1 MTEAQPWR
9 RVLFIALFV
18 SFFFYS
24 ANVYTAGTTLQGGP
38 TAGEDVL
45 RGQQLFR
52 ENNCWACHQI
62 YGLGGYMGP
71 DLTNIVIN
79 PDLGPDYARL
89 FIEEGTDRMPNFE
102 LNIQEVDDIV
112 AYLEHVGAAGNY
124 NPKKGK
130 VTWYGTVKYDRE

>member
-1 MTEAQPWR
+1 M
-9 RVLFIALFV
+9 LFIALFV

-24 ANVYTAGTTLQGGP
+24 AGVYTSGTALIDAP
-38 TAGEDVL
+38 SASDSVH
-45 RGQQLFR
+45 RGQALFR

-102 LNIQEVDDIV
+102 LNTREVDDII
-112 AYLEHVGAAGNY
+112 AYLEHAGAAGNY

-130 VTWYGTVKYDRE
+130 VTWYGTVEYDRE